1 MLVKLEPLRASSCKL
16 CRSAQTSDS
25 KELPPDSKTPT
36 TFQVRRPSFR
46 SAPNEHPGYRCTSN
60 LPMMTSFSPGANI
73 RPAIMRTFSWI
84 WALRGSTPRM
94 GRLSKVSP
102 AGINTCSVNSGE
114 TSGFPTPSRL
124 TAGKH
129 LSASNWSSV
138 MNELASESAP
148 RPIRIM
154 LSGELLSL
162 IAESRPPTIA
172 IAATKTP
179 TTMAMAPTVIELD
192 TRRMS
197 RLRRLYLKGM
207 AICLIHQSEGLNDA
221 AFRGCTRGNIR
232 AKHTDKRRHAQGLRQ
247 HKRRNMQ

>member
-1 MLVKLEPLRASSCKL
+1 
-16 CRSAQTSDS
+16 
-25 KELPPDSKTPT
+25 
-36 TFQVRRPSFR
+36 
-46 SAPNEHPGYRCTSN
+46 
-60 LPMMTSFSPGANI
+60 MMTSFSPGANI

-84 WALRGSTPRM
+84 WALTGSTPRM

-114 TSGFPTPSRL
+114 TSGFPAPSRL
-124 TAGKH
+124 MAGKN

-148 RPIRIM
+148 GPMRIM

-197 RLRRLYLKGM
+197 RLRRLYLKGI
-207 AICLIHQSEGLNDA
+207 AIMVNPQAEGLNDA
-221 AFRGCTRGNIR
+221 AFRGGTRGNIR
-232 AKHTDKRRHAQGLRQ
+232 AQHTDKRRHAQGLRQ
-247 HKRRNMQ
+247 HKKRNMQ

>member
-1 MLVKLEPLRASSCKL
+1 
-16 CRSAQTSDS
+16 
-25 KELPPDSKTPT
+25 
-36 TFQVRRPSFR
+36 
-46 SAPNEHPGYRCTSN
+46 
-60 LPMMTSFSPGANI
+60 SPGANI

-84 WALRGSTPRM
+84 WALTGSTPRM

-102 AGINTCSVNSGE
+102 AGTNTTSASSGE
-114 TSGFPTPSRL
+114 TSGFPASSRL
-124 TAGKH
+124 MAGRN

-138 MNELASESAP
+138 INELASESAA

-172 IAATKTP
+172 MAATKTP
-179 TTMAMAPTVIELD
+179 TTMAMAPTVMELD

-232 AKHTDKRRHAQGLRQ
+232 AQHTDKRRHAQGLRQ
-247 HKRRNMQ
+247 HKKALWYSPGRKIIVLSATYVNRLTFQYPEKRVQRCARLLRSHSTS

>member
-1 MLVKLEPLRASSCKL
+1 MLVKLERLRASSCKL

-25 KELPPDSKTPT
+25 KDLPPDSKTPT

-73 RPAIMRTFSWI
+73 RPAIMRTFAWM
-84 WALRGSTPRM
+84 WALTGSTPRM

-102 AGINTCSVNSGE
+102 AGINTTSASSGD
-114 TSGFPTPSRL
+114 TSGLPASSRL
-124 TAGKH
+124 MAGRN
-129 LSASNWSSV
+129 LSASNWASV
-138 MNELASESAP
+138 INELASESALRP
-148 RPIRIM
+148 RRIM

-172 IAATKTP
+172 MAATKTP
-179 TTMAMAPTVIELD
+179 TTMAMAPTVMELD

-232 AKHTDKRRHAQGLRQ
+232 AQHTDKRRHAQGLRQ
-247 HKRRNMQ
+247 HKKRNMQ

>member
-25 KELPPDSKTPT
+25 KELPPASKTPT
-36 TFQVRRPSFR
+36 TFQVRRPTLR
-46 SAPNEHPGYRCTSN
+46 SAPNEHPGYRFTSN
-60 LPMMTSFSPGANI
+60 VPMMTSFSPGASI
-73 RPAIMRTFSWI
+73 RPSITRTLSWI
-84 WALRGSTPRM
+84 WALTGSTPRM

-102 AGINTCSVNSGE
+102 AGINTCSVSSGD
-114 TSGFPTPSRL
+114 TSGLPTSSRL
-124 TAGKH
+124 MAGRN
-129 LSASNWSSV
+129 LSASNWSRV
-138 MNELASESAP
+138 MNELASEAAP

-179 TTMAMAPTVIELD
+179 TTMATAPTVIELD

-197 RLRRLYLKGM
+197 KLRRLYLKGM
-207 AICLIHQSEGLNDA
+207 AMLVHQSEGLDDA
-221 AFRGCTRGNIR
+221 AFGGRTRGNIR
-232 AKHTDKRRHAQGLRQ
+232 AKQTDKRRHAQGLRQ

>member
-1 MLVKLEPLRASSCKL
+1 MI
-16 CRSAQTSDS
+16 
-25 KELPPDSKTPT
+25 
-36 TFQVRRPSFR
+36 
-46 SAPNEHPGYRCTSN
+46 
-60 LPMMTSFSPGANI
+60 TSFSPGANI

-84 WALRGSTPRM
+84 WVLTGSTPRI

-102 AGINTCSVNSGE
+102 AGINTCSASSGE
-114 TSGFPTPSRL
+114 TRGFPASSRL
-124 TAGKH
+124 MADKN

-138 MNELASESAP
+138 INELASESAP
-148 RPIRIM
+148 LLIRIM
-154 LSGELLSL
+154 LSGELVSL

-192 TRRMS
+192 TRRTN

-207 AICLIHQSEGLNDA
+207 AICLIHKSEALNDA

-232 AKHTDKRRHAQGLRQ
+232 AKQTDERRHAQGLRQ
-247 HKRRNMQ
+247 HKRRNMQRDKRAKGISVESENLEQSKRHPATNRSS

>member
-1 MLVKLEPLRASSCKL
+1 
-16 CRSAQTSDS
+16 
-25 KELPPDSKTPT
+25 
-36 TFQVRRPSFR
+36 
-46 SAPNEHPGYRCTSN
+46 
-60 LPMMTSFSPGANI
+60 MTSFSPGANI

-84 WALRGSTPRM
+84 WVLTGSTPRM

-102 AGINTCSVNSGE
+102 AGINTCSASSGE
-114 TSGFPTPSRL
+114 TSGCPASSRL
-124 TAGKH
+124 MAGRN

-138 MNELASESAP
+138 MNELASESVP
-148 RPIRIM
+148 RPMRIM
-154 LSGELLSL
+154 LSGELLSS

-207 AICLIHQSEGLNDA
+207 AICLIHKSEGLNDA
-221 AFRGCTRGNIR
+221 ASGGCTCWNIR
-232 AKHTDKRRHAQGLRQ
+232 AKHTHERRHAQGLRQ

>member
-1 MLVKLEPLRASSCKL
+1 MLLKLEPLRESSCKL
-16 CRSAQTSDS
+16 CRSPQTSDS
-25 KELPPDSKTPT
+25 NELPPDSKTPT
-36 TFQVRRPSFR
+36 TFQMRLPTFR
-46 SAPNEHPGYRCTSN
+46 SAPNEQPGYRFKIN

-73 RPAIMRTFSWI
+73 RPAIMRTFSWV
-84 WALRGSTPRM
+84 WVLTGSTPRM
-94 GRLSKVSP
+94 GRL
-102 AGINTCSVNSGE
+102 
-114 TSGFPTPSRL
+114 
-124 TAGKH
+124 
-129 LSASNWSSV
+129 SNWSSV

-192 TRRMS
+192 TRRTS

-207 AICLIHQSEGLNDA
+207 AILIHKSEGFNDA

-232 AKHTDKRRHAQGLRQ
+232 AKQTDKHRHAQRLRQ